1 MKANIK
7 IIGANKYTDGL
18 IDRVLTNVSIV
29 RNKEGAIVFITED
42 LIIKDFFI
50 DKNAS
55 IHFTDH
61 GFVVEGY
68 GIIGYSIGKLSILV
82 QSYET
87 NAIL

>member
-1 MKANIK
+1 MNATIK
-7 IIGANKYTDGL
+7 IIGVNKYHKGL
-18 IDRVLTNVSIV
+18 IDRTLKNVKIARNNEGSIV
-29 RNKEGAIVFITED
+29 FLTED
-42 LIIKDFFI
+42 SIIKEFFL
-50 DKNAS
+50 DKNSS

-68 GIIGYSIGKLSILV
+68 GVIGYNVGKLSILI

>member
-1 MKANIK
+1 MNATIK
-7 IIGANKYTDGL
+7 IIGVNKYHNGL
-18 IDRVLTNVSIV
+18 IDRIFKNVKVV
-29 RNKEGAIVFITED
+29 RNKEGSIVFITED
-42 LIIKDFFI
+42 ELIKEFFL
-50 DKNAS
+50 DKNSS

-68 GIIGYSIGKLSILV
+68 GVIGYNVGKLSILI

>member
-1 MKANIK
+1 MNAVIK
-7 IIGANKYTDGL
+7 IIGVNKYHNGL
-18 IDRVLTNVSIV
+18 IDRTFKNVKV
-29 RNKEGAIVFITED
+29 ARNKEGSIVFITED
-42 LIIKDFFI
+42 ELIKEFFL
-50 DKNAS
+50 DKNSS

-68 GIIGYSIGKLSILV
+68 GVIGYNVGKLSILI

>member
-1 MKANIK
+1 MIATIK
-7 IIGANKYTDGL
+7 IIGATKLNAGF
-18 IDRVLTNVSIV
+18 IDRTFLKVKVSRNEQGSIV
-29 RNKEGAIVFITED
+29 FLTED
-42 LIIKDFFI
+42 DLIQEFFL
-50 DKNAS
+50 DKNSS

-68 GIIGYSIGKLSILV
+68 GVIGYNVGKLSILI

>member
-1 MKANIK
+1 MKATIK
-7 IIGANKYTDGL
+7 IIGANKYTNGL
-18 IDRVLTNVSIV
+18 IDRALTNVSIV
-29 RNKEGAIVFITED
+29 RNKDGAIVFITED
-42 LIIKDFFI
+42 LIIKDFI
-50 DKNAS
+50 LDKNSS

-68 GIIGYSIGKLSILV
+68 GVIGYNIGKLSILV

>member
-1 MKANIK
+1 MNATIK
-7 IIGANKYTDGL
+7 IIGVNKYHNGL
-18 IDRVLTNVSIV
+18 IDRIFKNVKVV
-29 RNKEGAIVFITED
+29 RNKEGSMVFITED
-42 LIIKDFFI
+42 ELIKEFFL
-50 DKNAS
+50 DKNSS

-68 GIIGYSIGKLSILV
+68 GVIGYNVGKLSILI

>member
-1 MKANIK
+1 MKATIK
-7 IIGANKYTDGL
+7 IIGANKYGNGL
-18 IDRVLTNVSIV
+18 IDRTLTNVNV
-29 RNKEGAIVFITED
+29 KRNKEGPIVFLTED
-42 LIIKDFFI
+42 LIIKEFFI

-68 GIIGYSIGKLSILV
+68 GVIGYNVGKLSILV

>member
-1 MKANIK
+1 VN
-7 IIGANKYTDGL
+7 
-18 IDRVLTNVSIV
+18 
-29 RNKEGAIVFITED
+29 RNKEGSIVFLTED
-42 LIIKDFFI
+42 LIIKEFFI

-68 GIIGYSIGKLSILV
+68 GVIGYNVGKLSILV

>member
-1 MKANIK
+1 MKATIK
-7 IIGANKYTDGL
+7 IIGANKYTNGL

-29 RNKEGAIVFITED
+29 RNKDGAIVFITED
-42 LIIKDFFI
+42 LIIKDFI
-50 DKNAS
+50 LDKNSS

-68 GIIGYSIGKLSILV
+68 GVIGYNIGKLSILV

>member
-1 MKANIK
+1 MKATIK
-7 IIGANKYTDGL
+7 IIGANKYTNGL
-18 IDRVLTNVSIV
+18 IYRTLTNVSV
-29 RNKEGAIVFITED
+29 TRNKEGSIIFLTED
-42 LIIKDFFI
+42 LIIKEFFI

-68 GIIGYSIGKLSILV
+68 GVIGYNVGKLSILV

>member
-18 IDRVLTNVSIV
+18 IDRVLTNVNIV

-50 DKNAS
+50 DKNSS

-68 GIIGYSIGKLSILV
+68 GIIGYNIGKLSILV

>member
-1 MKANIK
+1 MKATIK

-18 IDRVLTNVSIV
+18 IDRVLTNVNIA

-42 LIIKDFFI
+42 LIIKEFFI

-68 GIIGYSIGKLSILV
+68 GIIGYSVGKLSILV

>member
-1 MKANIK
+1 MKATIK
-7 IIGANKYTDGL
+7 IIGANKYGNGL
-18 IDRVLTNVSIV
+18 IDRTLTNVSV
-29 RNKEGAIVFITED
+29 NRNKEGSIVFLTED
-42 LIIKDFFI
+42 LIIKEFFI

-68 GIIGYSIGKLSILV
+68 GVIGYNVGKLSILV